1 MHHAVRKVVSLLG
14 THFQREVTSKDFS
27 NQKMCPTVH
36 FFASSDPLTTLR
48 LLVHH
53 QIRSGQR
60 EVAFTVGSLHLT
72 KGTISTWQ
80 WWRHVHPL
88 LVSIR
93 WPSYNLSVPLSPD
106 CSATNKERSWAV
118 SWYIHQK
125 CLQLLQCAQRY
136 RVNEKQWMINISLQV
151 LPLRLN
157 TDCACRLCTRK
168 VK

>member
-1 MHHAVRKVVSLLG
+1 MLSGRSCLCLGHIFRGKWLQRISQIRKCVPLSI
-14 THFQREVTSKDFS
+14 
-27 NQKMCPTVH
+27 
-36 FFASSDPLTTLR
+36 FFAASDPLTTLR

-157 TDCACRLCTRK
+157 TGCACRLCTRK